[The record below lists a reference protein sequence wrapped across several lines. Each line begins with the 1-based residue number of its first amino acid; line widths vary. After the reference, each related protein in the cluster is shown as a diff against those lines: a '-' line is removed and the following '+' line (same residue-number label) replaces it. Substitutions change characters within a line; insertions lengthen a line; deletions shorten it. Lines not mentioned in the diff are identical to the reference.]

1 MATSSAA
8 ICSGALAL
16 AALVFTAGTA
26 SANEAPRHSYS
37 IKASLTPAAGQTT
50 TATGSGLQLTGALR
64 IAKSYIPVQSGG
76 GIELTAKL
84 AYAPL
89 TCFADTIFRDGFDP

>member
-1 MATSSAA
+1 MGISSEA
-8 ICSGALAL
+8 IRGGTLALLAL
-16 AALVFTAGTA
+16 AFAAGTA
-26 SANEAPRHSYS
+26 IAKEAPRHSYS
-37 IKASLTPAAGQTT
+37 IRASLTPTAEQAT

-64 IAKSYIPVQSGG
+64 SGKSAIPVQSGG

-89 TCFADTIFRDGFDP
+89 TCYADTIFRDGFDL